1 MAYIPL
7 PIRSNSNGSEIEKCE
22 SIPFIFNT
30 SIDPNIIPE
39 KLSSIKTITFNKRV
53 LTQYERG
60 MVNTVLT

>member
-7 PIRSNSNGSEIEKCE
+7 PILSNSNGSEIEECE

-39 KLSSIKTITFNKRV
+39 KLSSIKTITFTKRV